1 MPDTTILDGNG
12 EQTLGRRPLDGTD
25 LERAYNLVGDDLVL
39 RVDKAGVQVFGGVL
53 EKAAKPV
60 TAHTTY
66 ISRHHRRVDGRTAA
80 ELNALP
86 RCCG

>member
-1 MPDTTILDGNG
+1 
-12 EQTLGRRPLDGTD
+12 
-25 LERAYNLVGDDLVL
+25 VL
-39 RVDKAGVQVFGGVL
+39 RVNKAGVQVFGGVL

-80 ELNALP
+80 EHLAALT
-86 RCCG
+86 RYRAAVVDLL